1 MLETKENKEMKV
13 EEFFAIITDILR
25 EELIATYT
33 KEEDAKLRIRFV
45 GGQTFQLKIE
55 KI

>member
-25 EELIATYT
+25 GRTYCDIYKRGGCEVKNT
-33 KEEDAKLRIRFV
+33 FCWRTNVSVED
-45 GGQTFQLKIE
+45 
-55 KI
+55 